1 MPIVNGQ
8 KMACL
13 PCIRGH
19 RSTKCNHGDER
30 FLLQVRKPG
39 RPLSSCP
46 HPPGKAC
53 TCGSGVTT
61 AALPKGRQCPCG
73 SSTNKT
79 NGAPTLVKA
88 EPAENPPMSPTRNV
102 SFRVQKSAPKPSR
115 KQSIDA
121 SAVQRMNRD
130 NLNLIGSNDYLQ
142 GPPKNAMGQ
151 VDFGPQPDWAS
162 YQIPPSNQYPTYHTS
177 PGATA
182 MGSLSMPSGNGM
194 AMISPTP
201 SSTNGISSNGAIN
214 NGMSGNGMSTNSGV
228 SSGTLTPGT
237 SNSSHHTPTSS
248 NEDFPLQEP
257 VAEGGGSCC
266 SQRMQPQPQMA
277 TQPQMDFHMPP
288 QTSQAPFSTIG
299 YMPQIPMGNGSMMAP
314 LPQQQTYGMNGFHQ
328 PELHMDP
335 TSFGTHQQPLQQ
347 WQWQQFMASIPTF
360 DTNHDC
366 RCGPGCECLG
376 CVSHPF
382 NETTLQYIRDTMV
395 MHNDYVSGK
404 VDLSNGLMDPPLAG
418 SKISPS
424 PAQSPTDT
432 DSPNG
437 GETNLPDDRFLFV
450 NYPDPCMCGDNC
462 SCVNCMI
469 HRDPRSETPN

>member
-73 SSTNKT
+73 SSPKV

-88 EPAENPPMSPTRNV
+88 EPSENAPMSPTRNV
-102 SFRVQKSAPKPSR
+102 SFRVQKPAPKPGR
-115 KQSIDA
+115 KQSVDA
-121 SAVQRMNRD
+121 STLQRMNRD
-130 NLNLIGSNDYLQ
+130 SLNLIGSNDYLQ
-142 GPPKNAMGQ
+142 GPPKNALGQ
-151 VDFGPQPDWAS
+151 IDFGPAPDWAN
-162 YQIPPSNQYPTYHTS
+162 YQIPAPTQFPTYSHTS
-177 PGATA
+177 PVATA
-182 MGSLSMPSGNGM
+182 MGSLSMSTGNGM
-194 AMISPTP
+194 TIVPPTP
-201 SSTNGISSNGAIN
+201 SPSNGMSS
-214 NGMSGNGMSTNSGV
+214 NGMSGNSGV

-237 SNSSHHTPTSS
+237 SSSSHHTPPSIT
-248 NEDFPLQEP
+248 EDFPPQEP
-257 VAEGGGSCC
+257 ALEGGGSCC

-277 TQPQMDFHMPP
+277 HQPQMDFHLSP
-288 QTSQAPFSTIG
+288 QTSQGPFGAIG
-299 YMPQIPMGNGSMMAP
+299 YMPQVPMGNGSMMAP
-314 LPQQQTYGMNGFHQ
+314 IPQQQAYGMNDFHQ
-328 PELHMDP
+328 PEIHLDP

-360 DTNHDC
+360 DTSHDC

-376 CVSHPF
+376 CVAHPF

-395 MHNDYVSGK
+395 MHNDYVNGK
-404 VDLSNGLMDPPLAG
+404 VDLGNGMMDPPLTG

-424 PAQSPTDT
+424 PGQSPTDT
-432 DSPNG
+432 DSPSA
-437 GETNLPDDRFLFV
+437 GEANLPDDRFLFV